1 MVYSKVFSIGCNV
14 SKKPASFIA
23 NTKTLEA
30 VYIDKNI
37 DLVNGCRNGN
47 RKAQFELYKLY
58 EKAMYS
64 AALRIV
70 NHEAEAEDVLQEAFL
85 DAFTR
90 IGDFRGDTTFGLWL
104 KQIIINKSIN
114 CLRKRRAEF
123 VSIDGMEIAEQ
134 KTDDHQELE
143 WKVEEVKAAVR
154 RLPDGYRVVLTLYL
168 FEGYDHE
175 EISHILKISEV
186 TSRSQLM
193 RAKMKL
199 KNMLEKTGGRD
210 EHRN

>member
-1 MVYSKVFSIGCNV
+1 V
-14 SKKPASFIA
+14 SFTA

-37 DLVNGCRNGN
+37 DLVNGCRSGN

-104 KQIIINKSIN
+104 KQIIVNKSIN

-123 VSIDGMEIAEQ
+123 VSIDGMEIAEL
-134 KTDDHQELE
+134 KTDDHEELQ

-210 EHRN
+210 EHTN

>member
-1 MVYSKVFSIGCNV
+1 
-14 SKKPASFIA
+14 
-23 NTKTLEA
+23 LEA

-37 DLVNGCRNGN
+37 DLVNGCRRGD

-70 NHEAEAEDVLQEAFL
+70 NHEAEAEDVLQDAFL

-90 IGDFRGDTTFGLWL
+90 IGDFRGETTFGLWL
-104 KQIIINKSIN
+104 RQIIINKSIN
-114 CLRKRRAEF
+114 CLRKRKAEF
-123 VSIDGMEIAEQ
+123 VNIDGMEIAEQ
-134 KTDDHQELE
+134 KAEDRDELQ
-143 WKVEEVKAAVR
+143 WKVEEVKSAVR

-175 EISHILKISEV
+175 EISHILKISET
-186 TSRSQLM
+186 TSRSQFM

-199 KNMLEKTGGRD
+199 KNMLEKTGERD
-210 EHRN
+210 EHKN